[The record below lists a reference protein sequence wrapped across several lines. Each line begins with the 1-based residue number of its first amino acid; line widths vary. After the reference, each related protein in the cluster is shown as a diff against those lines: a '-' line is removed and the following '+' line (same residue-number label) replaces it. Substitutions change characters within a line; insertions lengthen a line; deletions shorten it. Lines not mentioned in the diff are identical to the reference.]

1 MNATEIAAGVR
12 DGSLLAAEV
21 VRDALS
27 RIASSNTALGAFVS
41 VFDDHAIERAAEID
55 ARRARGEPLG
65 PLSGVPVGVKD
76 NICFDHGETTCA
88 SRILEG
94 YRSPFAATAVRRLT
108 DAGAIVVGKT
118 NLDEFGMGSSCE
130 HSVFGPTRNPWD
142 HSRVPGGS
150 SGGSAAAVAAGL
162 VPIALGSDT
171 GGSIRQPAALCGV
184 VGVKPTYGRVSR
196 YGLVAYASSLDQIG
210 PLAGSV
216 EDCALALS
224 VMHGVDPHDATSADR
239 PSDPIE
245 PMTATNSTEGAQPL
259 RGVVF
264 GVPSLAH
271 GAHNDAAAEGVFAR
285 AVETL
290 RNAGAEVLEI
300 ELPHAGHAVASY
312 YVIASAEASSNLAR
326 YDGVR
331 YGRRAEMPRGATLE
345 EMYTRTRTE
354 GFGAE
359 VKRRIMLGTHVLTSG
374 YYDAYYLTALRAR
387 RRIAEDYAQAFDAG
401 CDAVLMPTTPGPA
414 FPLGAKLTDPLMMYA
429 EDVYTVGA
437 SLAGLPA
444 ASVPIG
450 QVGSGGAR
458 LPIGAQLVAPAWR
471 EARLLEVARRVVG
484 VLHPD
489 GWPGPP
495 AGV

>member
-1 MNATEIAAGVR
+1 MNATTIAAGIR
-12 DGSLLAAEV
+12 DGSLSASGV
-21 VRDALS
+21 VRDTLAQ
-27 RIASSNTALGAFVS
+27 IAAADAALGAFVS
-41 VFDDHAIERAAEID
+41 VFDDHALEQAAAID
-55 ARRARGEPLG
+55 AKRARGEPLG
-65 PLSGVPVGVKD
+65 PLAGVPIAVKD
-76 NICFDHGETTCA
+76 NICFDHGQTTCA
-88 SRILEG
+88 SRMLEG
-94 YRSPFAATAVRRLT
+94 YRSPFAATAVRRLV

-210 PLAGSV
+210 PIAGSV

-224 VMHGVDPHDATSADR
+224 VMQGVDTHDATSADR
-239 PSDPIE
+239 PADRIKPIAG
-245 PMTATNSTEGAQPL
+245 ATDTQDAPSL
-259 RGVVF
+259 KGVVF
-264 GVPSLAH
+264 GVPSLAY
-271 GAHNDAAAEGVFAR
+271 GAHNDPEAAAVFAR
-285 AVETL
+285 AIETL
-290 RNAGAEVLEI
+290 REAGAEVRAI
-300 ELPHAGHAVASY
+300 ELPHADHAVAAY

-331 YGRRAEMPRGATLE
+331 YGRRAELPQGATLD

-387 RRIAEDYAQAFDAG
+387 RRIAEDYASAFASG
-401 CDAVLMPTTPGPA
+401 CDAVLMPATPGPA
-414 FPLGAKLTDPLMMYA
+414 FALGAKLTDPLMMYA

-444 ASVPIG
+444 AAVPAG
-450 QVGSGGAR
+450 LLESAGVR
-458 LPIGAQLVAPAWR
+458 LPIGLQLVAPAWG
-471 EARLLEVARRVVG
+471 EAGLLDVAQRVVRA
-484 VLHPD
+484 LHPE
-489 GWPGPP
+489 GVP
-495 AGV
+495 APAAAS

>member
-1 MNATEIAAGVR
+1 MNATTIAAGIR
-12 DGSLLAAEV
+12 DGSLSAAAV
-21 VRDALS
+21 VRDTLA
-27 RIASSNTALGAFVS
+27 RIGAENTALGAFVS
-41 VFDDHAIERAAEID
+41 VFDEHALERASEID
-55 ARRARGEPLG
+55 AQRARGEPLG
-65 PLSGVPVGVKD
+65 PLAGVPIAVKD
-76 NICFDHGETTCA
+76 NICFDHGQTTCA
-88 SRILEG
+88 SRVLDG

-150 SGGSAAAVAAGL
+150 SGGSAAAVAAGM

-210 PLAGSV
+210 PIAGSV

-224 VMHGVDPHDATSADR
+224 VMQGVDPRDATSADR
-239 PSDPIE
+239 PADAIE
-245 PMTATNSTEGAQPL
+245 PIADDHRPPDL
-259 RGVVF
+259 KGVVF
-264 GVPSLAH
+264 GVPSLAF
-271 GAHNDAAAEGVFAR
+271 GAHNDSEAEGVVAR
-285 AVETL
+285 AIETL
-290 RNAGAEVLEI
+290 RAAGAEVRSI
-300 ELPHAGHAVASY
+300 ELPHADHAVAAY

-331 YGRRAEMPRGATLE
+331 YGRRAELPKGATLE

-387 RRIAEDYAQAFDAG
+387 RRIAEDYASAFAAG
-401 CDAVLMPTTPGPA
+401 CDAVLMPATPGPA

-444 ASVPIG
+444 AAVPAGLVESVG
-450 QVGSGGAR
+450 ER
-458 LPIGAQLVAPAWR
+458 LPIGLQLVAPAWG
-471 EARLLEVARRVVG
+471 EARLLDVARRVVC
-484 VLHPD
+484 VLHPR
-489 GWPGPP
+489 
-495 AGV
+495 GVPSPQAAT